1 MHNNK
6 SHRSNRVV
14 SFRSDVDNI
23 SVNHKSPQ
31 YQTNLSIVEEGDN
44 PESPTGEKDKFLPHN
59 NNNNSHNNHHQ
70 KLKVDHTPNSSIE
83 DVTTVTN
90 GRSRN
95 RTHLTPDG
103 GSHHDG
109 DQNSDGRR
117 PSIILQYLRRPS
129 VMASIRRSSI
139 LSPFRSEP
147 KDPNDPA
154 NRPEAIEQRLKNR
167 RIGK

>member
-1 MHNNK
+1 MNK
-6 SHRSNRVV
+6 SQSRSHRV

-23 SVNHKSPQ
+23 AANHKPPQ

-59 NNNNSHNNHHQ
+59 NNNNNNSHQQ

-83 DVTTVTN
+83 DVTTS

>member
-1 MHNNK
+1 MHKK
-6 SHRSNRVV
+6 SHRFV
-14 SFRSDVDNI
+14 SFHSDVD
-23 SVNHKSPQ
+23 SLSANHKSPLP
-31 YQTNLSIVEEGDN
+31 YQTNLSIVEEGEN
-44 PESPTGEKDKFLPHN
+44 PDSPTNEKDKFLPRN
-59 NNNNSHNNHHQ
+59 NASHNSIH
-70 KLKVDHTPNSSIE
+70 KLKNEHTPNSSIE
-83 DVTTVTN
+83 DISASN
-90 GRSRN
+90 GKSRN

-103 GSHHDG
+103 NHHDNESTGGGGG
-109 DQNSDGRR
+109 DNRR

-129 VMASIRRSSI
+129 VMATIRRSSI